1 MEHPGGWDSIEAFG
15 GKDGTEKFE
24 EGDHMPESIRD
35 LKQYYIGEYEVK
47 KLSLQEKKAEMA
59 KE

>member
-1 MEHPGGWDSIEAFG
+1 MWVVIYGKVFDLTNFYMEHPGGWESIEDFG

-35 LKQYYIGEYEVK
+35 LK
-47 KLSLQEKKAEMA
+47 
-59 KE
+59 